1 MPAMSVEAALSAVRR
16 MLFDVRGHTAD
27 DGVDDAV
34 AAMDELG
41 SNLLA
46 ARTVAGYLVLMV
58 NIVNKPVA
66 DLMHAYFVGSAS
78 DECDRAPD
86 DAVAMDID
94 PPDGMPPTDGTPT
107 AQGLVAQRPAGAP
120 PRRCILIHRTK
131 CTPQASKDVAALAA
145 HGVDV
150 ERFSMDEMID
160 DPLLSCMAATYRRL
174 TADEVAAIEDRYGSI
189 DRLPLLLTMDPVCRR
204 FNPPIG
210 AVYEIVYHTGLEE
223 VVYRVV
229 GEPRS

>member
-1 MPAMSVEAALSAVRR
+1 MSVDAALAAVRR
-16 MLFDVRGHTAD
+16 MLFNVRGHTAD
-27 DGVDDAV
+27 DGADEAV

-66 DLMHAYFVGSAS
+66 DLMHAYFGGPVS
-78 DECDRAPD
+78 DECNPTPD
-86 DAVAMDID
+86 DAVAVAMDID
-94 PPDGMPPTDGTPT
+94 PPDGMLPTDGAPT
-107 AQGLVAQRPAGAP
+107 VRGLVAERPTGAQ

-131 CTPQASKDVAALAA
+131 CTPQASKDIAALAA